1 MASPARS
8 TGTATTRVESCRT
21 AAVSSGVSTVD
32 SATGRSFVASAI
44 TRRLSRRARRR
55 NSSEGVVLSRSEA
68 RTSSTRGCRTTWSG
82 MAVARISRGEC
93 YTRASTMRLTT
104 DEIEFISRKI
114 VKTLVAEEKLEVDDP
129 ARVVADISRVITDEL
144 RVEDRL
150 NEEVREK
157 LMEHATEMERSNVTY
172 TEMFKMLKK
181 KMARE
186 KGIIL

>member
-1 MASPARS
+1 
-8 TGTATTRVESCRT
+8 
-21 AAVSSGVSTVD
+21 
-32 SATGRSFVASAI
+32 
-44 TRRLSRRARRR
+44 
-55 NSSEGVVLSRSEA
+55 
-68 RTSSTRGCRTTWSG
+68 
-82 MAVARISRGEC
+82 
-93 YTRASTMRLTT
+93 MRLTA
-104 DEIEFISRKI
+104 DEVEFISRKI
-114 VKTLVAEEKLEVDDP
+114 VKTLVGEGKLEVDDP
-129 ARVVADISRVITDEL
+129 ARVQGAIAQVITEEL